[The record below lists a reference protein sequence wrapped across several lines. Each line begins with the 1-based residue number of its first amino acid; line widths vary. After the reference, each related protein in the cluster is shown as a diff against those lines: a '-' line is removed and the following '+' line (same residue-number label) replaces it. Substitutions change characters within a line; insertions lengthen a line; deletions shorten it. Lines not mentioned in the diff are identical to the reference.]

1 MINTR
6 VLTRGIAGPNAL
18 TKALDE
24 LGIQN
29 GEEFALIRWSPK
41 LLPMSED
48 ELVERLKRDF
58 NAEELPREAA

>member
-1 MINTR
+1 MLNAR
-6 VLTRGIAGPNAL
+6 VLTRGTAGPRLL

-41 LLPMSED
+41 LIPMSED

-58 NAEELPREAA
+58 NAEELPRETA